1 MGDDINRKSTYIRR
15 AGTEAWK
22 WFSAEDSVISE
33 DQPVGVSFYQRNSVK
48 YNRNRQ
54 SDCSNLSQFL
64 NQAYIKRLYASEQSY
79 TSVNVD
85 EPPKEES
92 VKRPEPAVEIMRNES
107 DPNKRKS
114 LKKLPSV
121 LYDPEIRKQL
131 QKMKP
136 HVPYFMI
143 GMTLI
148 QIVVLVLSLI
158 TNYSVSKRVIADIGE
173 NPMLGPYPGTLIN
186 LGARFL
192 PCMQETN
199 ITETQCPAGV
209 RSSRYINKYNID
221 ENGNI
226 VKELQTSSTCTMAN
240 ICGFGM
246 EEGEKPNQWFRFI
259 TPIFLHAGVI
269 HLLFNLIFQVKTG
282 IPMEKEFGSWRLAII
297 YMISGIFGFIFE
309 AKSVGYAPS
318 VGCSGALYGLL
329 ACLLLDLL
337 QSWKIVIKPW
347 KELIKLLAII
357 IISFS
362 FGLIP
367 YVDNFAHIGGFI
379 MGLLTGLIFLPFIV
393 FSKKGLIIKRILM
406 VVSIFVSIFLFV
418 WALRNFYMN
427 DKYCKWCSYLSC
439 IPIKEGW
446 CNYNTIN

>member
-1 MGDDINRKSTYIRR
+1 MGDDISRKSTYIKR
-15 AGTEAWK
+15 AGTEAWR
-22 WFSAEDSVISE
+22 WLSAEDSVINE

-48 YNRNRQ
+48 NNKNRQ

-64 NQAYIKRLYASEQSY
+64 NQAYIKKLYATEQSY
-79 TSVNVD
+79 TSVNIE
-85 EPPKEES
+85 EPKDES
-92 VKRPEPAVEIMRNES
+92 VKKPEPAFEKMKNES

-114 LKKLPSV
+114 LQKLPSV
-121 LYDPEIRKQL
+121 LYDPEVRKQL
-131 QKMKP
+131 QKMKR

-143 GMTLI
+143 GMTVI
-148 QIVVLVLSLI
+148 QIIVLVLSLI
-158 TNYSVSKRVIADIGE
+158 TNYSVSKRVIADLGE

-209 RSSRYINKYNID
+209 QSSRYVSKYIID
-221 ENGNI
+221 GSGNI
-226 VKELQTSSTCTMAN
+226 VKELQTSSTCSMAN

-269 HLLFNLIFQVKTG
+269 HLLFNLVFQIKTG
-282 IPMEKEFGSWRLAII
+282 IPMEKEFGSWRMGII

-309 AKSVGYAPS
+309 AKSLGYAPS

-357 IISFS
+357 IISFG

-418 WALRNFYMN
+418 WALRNFYAN